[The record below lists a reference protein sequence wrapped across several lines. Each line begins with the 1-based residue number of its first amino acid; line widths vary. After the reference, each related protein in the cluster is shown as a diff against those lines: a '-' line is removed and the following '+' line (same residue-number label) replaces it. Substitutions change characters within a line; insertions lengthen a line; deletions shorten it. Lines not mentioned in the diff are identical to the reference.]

1 MFLRITR
8 TKLRNAVYRHAMIVE
23 SYRDGKTVRQ
33 RVLKNIGPV
42 RTEEDIAR
50 AKTLLESMKT
60 GGKLVALDEIAFDRV
75 REFGILHA
83 SLKLWERF
91 GLKAAVEGAFQKKR
105 AGFCAFDALFL
116 LVTSRLYNPSSD
128 LETYDWIKNK
138 AYYPAAGN
146 LQLHHLYRTLDLL
159 VEKKDELEKSIF
171 EMLKDR
177 AGLKVD
183 IVFYDLTSTY
193 FEGDGPDSAMYGYS
207 RDKRRDRKQVVIG
220 LVLCDGFPITHKVWP
235 GNTTDKSTLKEAV
248 ADLKQ
253 RFQIGKTVFVADR
266 GLILET
272 NLEELESSDYDY
284 IIATRRRRDNF
295 VKDLITLDIFDD
307 IVDGSNGNGKA
318 TAKVVKEDGKRRYVL
333 CFNRET
339 QESEKRRLAK
349 IKEESERKLEEIKV
363 VVDGGRK
370 RSLRGI
376 DRLVWK
382 TLKKSGTRFFK
393 WYFSDKVFSYSLKK
407 DVWDYENAIAGRFL
421 LVTNTGFGPEEA
433 MKSYKDLKRIE
444 QTFRELK
451 DIINLRPVNHSS
463 GVRVEGH
470 VFVCVLS
477 VLTRRLMSKSLL
489 ETDEIIRELAD
500 VKAVE
505 CDIVGNEKHRF
516 LTRLSNKQEE
526 TFRKLGVE
534 LPARCP

>member
-8 TKLRNAVYRHAMIVE
+8 TKLGKTVYRHAMIVE

-60 GGKLVALDEIAFDRV
+60 GGELVALDEIAFDRV
-75 REFGILHA
+75 REFGILYA

-91 GLKAAVEGAFQKKR
+91 GLKDAVEEAFQKKR
-105 AGFCAFDALFL
+105 TGFCAFDALFL

-128 LETYDWIKNK
+128 LETYDWIRNK
-138 AYYPAAGN
+138 AHYPAADN

-159 VEKKDELEKSIF
+159 IEKKDELEKNIF
-171 EMLKDR
+171 EKLKAK

-220 LVLCDGFPITHKVWP
+220 LVLCDGFPIMHKVWP
-235 GNTTDKSTLKEAV
+235 GNTVDKSTLKEAV

-253 RFQIGKTVFVADR
+253 RFMIDRTIFVADR

-295 VKDLITLDIFDD
+295 VKDLITLDIFNDCC
-307 IVDGSNGNGKA
+307 DGDEK
-318 TAKVVKEDGKRRYVL
+318 TAARVVKEDGKRRYIL

-339 QESEKRRLAK
+339 QESEKSRLAK
-349 IKEESERKLEEIKV
+349 IKEESERKLEEIKA

-382 TLKKSGTRFFK
+382 TLKKSGARFFK
-393 WYFSDKVFSYSLKK
+393 WDFSDKVFSYSLKK

-421 LVTNTGFGPEEA
+421 LVTNTDFGPEEA

-489 ETDEIIRELAD
+489 ETNEIIRELAD
-500 VKAVE
+500 VKVVE
-505 CDIVGNEKHRF
+505 CDIGNERHQF

-526 TFRKLGVE
+526 TFRKLGIE
-534 LPARCP
+534 LPAKCP

>member
-8 TKLRNAVYRHAMIVE
+8 TKLGKTVYRHAMIVE

-42 RTEEDIAR
+42 RTEEDITR

-75 REFGILHA
+75 KEFGILHA

-91 GLKAAVEGAFQKKR
+91 GLKDAVEGAFQKKR
-105 AGFCAFDALFL
+105 AGFSAFDALFL

-128 LETYDWIKNK
+128 LETYDWIRNK
-138 AYYPAAGN
+138 ACYPVGN

-207 RDKRRDRKQVVIG
+207 RDKRRDKKQVVIG
-220 LVLCDGFPITHKVWP
+220 LVLCDGFPIMHKVWP

-248 ADLKQ
+248 RDLKQ
-253 RFQIGKTVFVADR
+253 RFQIGRTVFVADR

-295 VKDLITLDIFDD
+295 VKDLITLDVFSDC
-307 IVDGSNGNGKA
+307 DGGGK
-318 TAKVVKEDGKRRYVL
+318 TAARVVKEDGNRRYIL

-339 QESEKRRLAK
+339 QESERARLKR
-349 IKEESERKLEEIKV
+349 IKDESIRKLDEVKV
-363 VVDGGRK
+363 AVDGRRK
-370 RSLRGI
+370 IRNI
-376 DRLVWK
+376 DRHVRKELNQSAAKFFEWNF
-382 TLKKSGTRFFK
+382 SNGT
-393 WYFSDKVFSYSLKK
+393 FSYALREKL
-407 DVWDYENAIAGRFL
+407 WDYENAIAGRFL

-489 ETDEIIRELAD
+489 ETDAIIRELAD
-500 VKAVE
+500 VKVVE

-526 TFRKLGVE
+526 TFRKLGIE
-534 LPARCP
+534 LPAKCP

>member
-8 TKLRNAVYRHAMIVE
+8 TKLGKTVYRHAMIVE

-60 GGKLVALDEIAFDRV
+60 GGKLVTLDEIAFDRV
-75 REFGILHA
+75 KEFGILHA
-83 SLKLWERF
+83 SLKLWERS
-91 GLKAAVEGAFQKKR
+91 GLKDAVEGAFQKKR
-105 AGFCAFDALFL
+105 AGFSAFDALFL

-128 LETYDWIKNK
+128 LETYDWIRNK
-138 AYYPAAGN
+138 ACYPVGN

-159 VEKKDELEKSIF
+159 VEKKVELEKSIF

-183 IVFYDLTSTY
+183 IIFYDLTSTY

-248 ADLKQ
+248 RELKQ
-253 RFQIGKTVFVADR
+253 KFRIGRTVFVADR

-295 VKDLITLDIFDD
+295 VKDLITLDVFSDC
-307 IVDGSNGNGKA
+307 DGDGGK
-318 TAKVVKEDGKRRYVL
+318 TAARVVKEDGNRRYIL

-339 QESEKRRLAK
+339 QESERARLKRTK
-349 IKEESERKLEEIKV
+349 DESIGKLDAVKV
-363 VVDGGRK
+363 AVDGRRK
-370 RSLRGI
+370 IRNI
-376 DRLVWK
+376 DRHVRKELNQSAAKFFGWNF
-382 TLKKSGTRFFK
+382 SNGT
-393 WYFSDKVFSYSLKK
+393 FSYFLKEK
-407 DVWDYENAIAGRFL
+407 LWDYENAIAGRFL

-489 ETDEIIRELAD
+489 ETDAIIRELAD
-500 VKAVE
+500 VKVVE
-505 CDIVGNEKHRF
+505 CDIAGNHEKHRF
-516 LTRLSNKQEE
+516 LTRLSDRQEE
-526 TFRKLGVE
+526 TFRKLGIE
-534 LPARCP
+534 LPVKCP

>member
-60 GGKLVALDEIAFDRV
+60 GGKLVALDEITFDRV
-75 REFGILHA
+75 KEFGILHA
-83 SLKLWERF
+83 SFKLWERF
-91 GLKAAVEGAFQKKR
+91 GLKDAVEEVFQKKR
-105 AGFCAFDALFL
+105 TGFCAFDTLFL
-116 LVTSRLYNPSSD
+116 LVASRLYNPSSD
-128 LETYDWIKNK
+128 LETYDWIRNK
-138 AYYPAAGN
+138 AHYPAADN
-146 LQLHHLYRTLDLL
+146 VQLHHLYRTLDLL

-171 EMLKDR
+171 ERLKAK
-177 AGLKVD
+177 AGVKAD

-193 FEGDGPDSAMYGYS
+193 FEGDGPDSARYGYS

-220 LVLCDGFPITHKVWP
+220 LVLCDGFPIMHKVWP
-235 GNTTDKSTLKEAV
+235 GNTADKSTLKEAV

-253 RFQIGKTVFVADR
+253 RFQIGRTVFVADR

-295 VKDLITLDIFDD
+295 VKDLITLDVFGD
-307 IVDGSNGNGKA
+307 IDSNNKGKA
-318 TAKVVKEDGKRRYVL
+318 EARVVKEDGKRRYVL

-339 QESEKRRLAK
+339 QESEKRRLAR
-349 IKEESERKLEEIKV
+349 IREESGKKLEEIKMAV
-363 VVDGGRK
+363 MNGKKR

-382 TLKKSGTRFFK
+382 TIKKSGTRFFK
-393 WYFSDKVFSYSLKK
+393 WDFSDKVFSYSLKK

-421 LVTNTGFGPEEA
+421 LVTNTDFGPEEA

-489 ETDEIIRELAD
+489 ETDAIIRELAD
-500 VKAVE
+500 VKVVE
-505 CDIVGNEKHRF
+505 CDMVGNERHHF

-526 TFRKLGVE
+526 TFRKLGIE
-534 LPARCP
+534 LPAKCP

>member
-1 MFLRITR
+1 MFLKITR
-8 TKLRNAVYRHAMIVE
+8 TKRGKMVYMHAMIVE

-42 RTEEDIAR
+42 KTEEDLAR
-50 AKTLLESMKT
+50 AKALLENLKK
-60 GGKLVALDEIAFDRV
+60 GEKLVSLDEITFDRV
-75 REFGILHA
+75 KEFGILHA

-91 GLKAAVEGAFQKKR
+91 GLKEAVEKVFQKKR
-105 AGFCAFDALFL
+105 NGFSVFDALFL
-116 LVTSRLYNPSSD
+116 LATSRLYNPSSD
-128 LETYDWIKNK
+128 LETYDWIRNK
-138 AYYPAAGN
+138 AHYPAGN

-171 EMLKDR
+171 ERLKVR
-177 AGLKVD
+177 AGMKVD

-207 RDKRRDRKQVVIG
+207 RDKRPDRKQVVIG

-235 GNTTDKSTLKEAV
+235 GNTADKSTLKEAV

-253 RFQIGKTVFVADR
+253 KFQIGRTVFVADR
-266 GLILET
+266 GLIVET

-295 VKDLITLDIFDD
+295 VRDLITQETEEE
-307 IVDGSNGNGKA
+307 A
-318 TAKVVKEDGKRRYVL
+318 RVVKEDGKRRYVL

-339 QESEKRRLAK
+339 QESEKRRLVK
-349 IKEESERKLEEIKV
+349 IRDESGKKLEEIKRA
-363 VVDGGRK
+363 VDGRK
-370 RSLRGI
+370 KSRHGI
-376 DRLVWK
+376 DRLVEK

-393 WYFSDKVFSYSLKK
+393 WDFSDKVFSYSLRK
-407 DVWDYENAIAGRFL
+407 DSWDYENAIAGKFL
-421 LVTNTGFGPEEA
+421 LVTNTTGFGPEET

-463 GVRVEGH
+463 SVRVEGH

-489 ETDEIIRELAD
+489 DTNEIIRELAD
-500 VKAVE
+500 VKVVE
-505 CDIVGNEKHRF
+505 CDIGNERHQF
-516 LTRLSNKQEE
+516 LTRLSNKQKEI
-526 TFRKLGVE
+526 FGKLGIE
-534 LPARCP
+534 LPTKCP

>member
-8 TKLRNAVYRHAMIVE
+8 TKLGKTVYRHAMIVE

-42 RTEEDIAR
+42 RTKEDITR

-75 REFGILHA
+75 KEFGILHA
-83 SLKLWERF
+83 SLKLWERS
-91 GLKAAVEGAFQKKR
+91 GLKEAVEAVFQKKR

-116 LVTSRLYNPSSD
+116 LVTSRLYHPSSD
-128 LETYDWIKNK
+128 LETYDWIRNK
-138 AYYPAAGN
+138 ACYPAVGD

-171 EMLKDR
+171 EKLKDR

-220 LVLCDGFPITHKVWP
+220 LVLCDGFPVMHKVWP
-235 GNTTDKSTLKEAV
+235 GNTVDKSTLKEAV
-248 ADLKQ
+248 RELKQ
-253 RFQIGKTVFVADR
+253 RFMIDRTVFVADR

-272 NLEELESSDYDY
+272 NLEELENSDYDY

-295 VKDLITLDIFDD
+295 VKDLITLDIFDG
-307 IVDGSNGNGKA
+307 DGK
-318 TAKVVKEDGKRRYVL
+318 TAARVVKEDGKRRYIL

-349 IKEESERKLEEIKV
+349 IKEESEKKLEEIKA

-393 WYFSDKVFSYSLKK
+393 WDFSDKVFSYSLKK
-407 DVWDYENAIAGRFL
+407 DAWDYENAIAGRFL

-463 GVRVEGH
+463 DVRVEGH

-500 VKAVE
+500 VKVVE
-505 CDIVGNEKHRF
+505 CDIVGNERHQF
-516 LTRLSNKQEE
+516 LTRLSNRQEE
-526 TFRKLGVE
+526 TFRKLGIE
-534 LPARCP
+534 LPAKCP